1 MLTINKIIH
10 KLDSSKIKNFCSP
23 KDTIKRVERKAKEWE
38 KIFAIHVSGK
48 GLISRIYKEFLKI
61 DLKEKKGIQP
71 KEQWVRDLSISQNR
85 TLKCPISK

>member
-61 DLKEKKGIQP
+61 DLKEKKRQTT
-71 KEQWVRDLSISQNR
+71 NR
-85 TLKCPISK
+85 TMGERLRHFTKQDTQMSYK